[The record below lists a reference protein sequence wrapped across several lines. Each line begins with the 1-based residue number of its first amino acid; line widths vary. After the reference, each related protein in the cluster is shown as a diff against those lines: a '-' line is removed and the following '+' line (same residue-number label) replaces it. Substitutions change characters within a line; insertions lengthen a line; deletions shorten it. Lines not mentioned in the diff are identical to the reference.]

1 MRVMI
6 NLIRAALIGVWG
18 VVLAVGLGLYFDD
31 SNPPQIMGGYAPWT
45 VSDSAMAPSYYKGDL
60 AVMNR
65 KRQAQPGDA
74 VLVQAE
80 GGLLF
85 RRIIGTTEDQYILK
99 GDGGEESFLAGAQ
112 SITGVCVA
120 YLPGCGAAAEFLYS
134 LPGIAVV
141 CVVGLALFILP
152 GRMTRKT
159 RKKSSRRVQPV
170 QAAGPDQLPSRERP
184 ERRQERPIRTQERP
198 ERTAERPGRNRY
210 TPRH

>member
-31 SNPPQIMGGYAPWT
+31 NNPPRIMGGYAPWT
-45 VSDSAMAPSYYKGDL
+45 VQDSAMAPSYYKGDL
-60 AVMNR
+60 AVMNMTQ
-65 KRQAQPGDA
+65 KAQPGDA

-112 SITGVCVA
+112 SITGVCAA

-170 QAAGPDQLPSRERP
+170 QAAGPDQAPGRERPERGWERP
-184 ERRQERPIRTQERP
+184 ERRQ
-198 ERTAERPGRNRY
+198 ERPGRNRY